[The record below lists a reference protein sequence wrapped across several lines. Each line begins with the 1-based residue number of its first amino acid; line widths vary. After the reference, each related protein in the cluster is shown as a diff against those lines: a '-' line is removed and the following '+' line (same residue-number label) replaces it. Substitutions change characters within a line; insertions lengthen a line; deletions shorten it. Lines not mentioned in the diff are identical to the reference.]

1 MNTVQKG
8 FTLIELM
15 IVVAIIGI
23 LAAVALPAYQ
33 NYTVKAKVS
42 EVVLAASSCRSTITD
57 MVQNSPVT
65 NMGTVLADACR
76 IEATKYV
83 AATPSSGFAAGE
95 SGVDANGVITIKGN
109 ESALGGETSS
119 SANTINLTPM
129 MSASGTTDVLDP
141 ATDGGSTIVGW
152 MCGPGATNPMPAKY
166 LPGSCQG
173 TY

>member
-1 MNTVQKG
+1 MEC
-8 FTLIELM
+8 LILM

-42 EVVLAASSCRSTITD
+42 EVVLAASSCRSIITD
-57 MVQNSPVT
+57 LVQNSPVV
-65 NMGTVLADACR
+65 NMGTVLTDACR

-83 AATPSSGFAAGE
+83 NATPATGYAAGE
-95 SGVDANGVITIKGN
+95 SGVSVNGVITIQGN
-109 ESALGGETSS
+109 ETTLGGETDTD
-119 SANTINLTPM
+119 ARTIDLTPM

-152 MCGPGATNPMPAKY
+152 MCGPGATDPMPAKY